1 VLRPALSYAI
11 ASFLNVR
18 RHCLAAHYTST
29 KADESTAGD
38 RINLTPEIPQT
49 EIRPDIRAGIVKRFK
64 QIAIVFA
71 IQATLLF
78 VAAGRIDWTWAWV
91 FLGISLVSVLIN
103 GTILLRTSPETIAE
117 RGRAKETKNWDKIVA
132 GLYSLFLFLLLPLV
146 AGLDTRFG
154 WTGEIS
160 STWNIMG
167 AAVLA
172 IALGLSGWAMIV
184 NAYFSTAVRIQ
195 SDRGQTVCR
204 TGPYRFVRHPGYVG
218 FIFQSFATP
227 VLLGSAW
234 GLMLS
239 VAAAA
244 ILIIRT
250 SLEDRTLQLELP
262 GYKDYAHEVRY
273 RLVPRVW

>member
-1 VLRPALSYAI
+1 MNSA
-11 ASFLNVR
+11 
-18 RHCLAAHYTST
+18 
-29 KADESTAGD
+29 
-38 RINLTPEIPQT
+38 PEIPQT
-49 EIRPDIRAGIVKRFK
+49 GTRPNIRAGIVRRFK

-71 IQATLLF
+71 IQAAILF
-78 VAAGRIDWTWAWV
+78 VAAGRFDWKWAWV
-91 FLGISLVSVLIN
+91 FLGISVVSMLVN

-117 RGRAKETKNWDKIVA
+117 RGRAKETKDWDKIVG

-160 STWNIMG
+160 STWNIIG

-172 IALGLSGWAMIV
+172 LALGLAGWAMIV

-195 SDRGQTVCR
+195 VDRGQTVCR
-204 TGPYRFVRHPGYVG
+204 AGPYRFVRHPGYVG
-218 FIFQSFATP
+218 FILQSLATP
-227 VLLGSAW
+227 LLLGSAW
-234 GLMLS
+234 ALMPA

-262 GYKDYAHEVRY
+262 GYKDYAHEIRY